1 MDPVVTKTISI
12 AFGILLLV
20 AARHKLRGLDAF
32 RAVLLDYRLLPPVL
46 VPFAAWAIA
55 GAEML
60 IGSLWFV
67 CGVVPTMI
75 AASLTALL
83 LATYA
88 LAVAINLLRGRV
100 HISCGC
106 GLSTSAPGSEQLSWG
121 LVLRNGL
128 LVAVAVV
135 AAFPALVRELQWLD
149 YVTLLAALS
158 ATTLLYVASA
168 QLLGNAA
175 AIGTWRNSRD

>member
-20 AARHKLRGLDAF
+20 SARHKLRALDAF
-32 RAVLLDYRLLPPVL
+32 RAVLLDYQFLPPAL

-55 GAEML
+55 GAEMV
-60 IGSLWFV
+60 IGILWFV
-67 CGVVPTMI
+67 GGAVPTLL

-106 GLSTSAPGSEQLSWG
+106 GLSASGSEQLSWG
-121 LVLRNGL
+121 LVLRNGA
-128 LVAVAVV
+128 LVAVAIA
-135 AAFPALVRELQWLD
+135 AAFPVLVRELQWLD
-149 YVTLLAALS
+149 YLTLLAALS
-158 ATTLLYVASA
+158 ATTLLYVAST
-168 QLLGNAA
+168 QLLGNAG
-175 AIGTWRNSRD
+175 AIGTWRNTRD